1 MADTFARVGDAVVG
15 YAVTGTSDMPDF
27 SGDHF
32 TWEGSCWEAVTD
44 PGLLVAT
51 MDPAA
56 SPAAKEALTARIV
69 QAMSVAT
76 KKLVVTEEAILNHA
90 TLIGQTVVDDINV
103 QGKLVGTDGVFTGTV
118 DFENINVT
126 DEVLASRIS
135 GEHIY
140 GTVIEGGL
148 FKTSDGVPGEVS
160 FSDVGYIDSGSQ
172 NTYPGLRVIPL
183 DTSTMSSPPGIGP
196 NSKGMIIDGGRDTSG
211 GRCYA
216 FLDPSEAS
224 LSRRSGSARSVL
236 AVAPD
241 LSYLRV
247 VDGSGVQRSRIEASK
262 TESYLFS
269 GAGGANRYLSVDKDG
284 VWVKTNKS
292 GSWEW
297 YNLEET
303 ASDTGWRTFPMNSAL
318 TGAGSPAY
326 RIKSGTVF
334 LRGSITL
341 PGANWSGGWTTI
353 GVLPAAAT
361 PTFDVQRPTITS
373 AMSQVPETYL
383 QTDTSG
389 RFQVWIPRS
398 VAGSTVIQLSPM
410 SYVAG

>member
-1 MADTFARVGDAVVG
+1 MLFRSAENIASGAIHADEIVG
-15 YAVTGTSDMPDF
+15 
-27 SGDHF
+27 
-32 TWEGSCWEAVTD
+32 GS
-44 PGLLVAT
+44 
-51 MDPAA
+51 
-56 SPAAKEALTARIV
+56 
-69 QAMSVAT
+69 
-76 KKLVVTEEAILNHA
+76 
-90 TLIGQTVVDDINV
+90 
-103 QGKLVGTDGVFTGTV
+103 FTGET
-118 DFENINVT
+118 FE
-126 DEVLASRIS
+126 
-135 GEHIY
+135 G
-140 GTVIEGGL
+140 GTFTGGL

-303 ASDTGWRTFPMNSAL
+303 ANDSGWKTFPTNSAL
-318 TGAGSPAY
+318 ATTGSPAY
-326 RIKSGTVF
+326 RIKAGSVF
-334 LRGSITL
+334 LRGAVSL
-341 PGANWSGGWTTI
+341 PGANWSGGYTT
-353 GVLPAAAT
+353 VAALPAEA
-361 PTFDVQRPTITS
+361 RPTYTIHRPTVS
-373 AMSQVPETYL
+373 DAMARIPETFL
-383 QTDTSG
+383 QMNPSG
-389 RFQVWIPRS
+389 SLQLWIPRS
-398 VAGSTVIQLSPM
+398 ETGATTIQLSPM
-410 SYVAG
+410 SYTLG